1 MSVTMPGPEVHG
13 EKGRST
19 RRPRTQCMPPLG
31 QPVLSS
37 HTFAASHAY
46 GHAKVP
52 GAPPCS
58 VSSLLRGED
67 RCGVDVELTDAG

>member
-1 MSVTMPGPEVHG
+1 
-13 EKGRST
+13 
-19 RRPRTQCMPPLG
+19 MPPLG
-31 QPVLSS
+31 HPVLSCS
-37 HTFAASHAY
+37 HTSAASHAY

-67 RCGVDVELTDAG
+67 QCGVDVELTDAG